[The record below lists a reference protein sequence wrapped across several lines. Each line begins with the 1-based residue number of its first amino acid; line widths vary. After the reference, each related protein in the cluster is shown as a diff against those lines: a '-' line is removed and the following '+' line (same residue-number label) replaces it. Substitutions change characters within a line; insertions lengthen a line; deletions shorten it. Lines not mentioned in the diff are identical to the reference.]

1 MARTH
6 RMKRVTKTLKIVI
19 GGVKPNSCKGV
30 SNSGTPCKRKCEGE
44 YCVTHEKVFKRENPS
59 SEQLLKPTDTEN
71 ARAMLEILNAMKSP
85 EGKPL
90 AEKAIQ
96 EILVC
101 RVMFPPSLNVNKF
114 VTGGVSED
122 AITELINGLGFPTKN
137 VASSSTVI
145 DIQVE
150 VDKTTIG
157 ISLKNSGDIS
167 QQPILENYR
176 GESKLEIRPL
186 PPTLII
192 YTEVKRK
199 RTRIVY
205 LDHDIIV
212 SSFPPGTDSATI
224 NKEVYNKKDSEE
236 GKVDTQSN
244 LSFKSGFLAKFI
256 PRLPIEY
263 KVDIQFPESIPVVPV
278 ESITKLALDRVKKAI
293 SESRQTVEVP
303 ILPDE
308 DLA

>member
-1 MARTH
+1 MARTQ
-6 RMKRVTKTLKIVI
+6 RMKRITKTLKTVI
-19 GGVKPNSCKGV
+19 GGVKPNPCKGV
-30 SNSGTPCKRKCEGE
+30 SNFGSPCRNKCEGD
-44 YCVTHEKVFKRENPS
+44 YCKTHEKVHKRENPPA
-59 SEQLLKPTDTEN
+59 EQLLKPTDTEN
-71 ARAMLEILNAMKSP
+71 ARAIMEVFNKMKSP
-85 EGKPL
+85 EGKAL

-122 AITELINGLGFPTKN
+122 AITELINALGFPTKN
-137 VASSSTVI
+137 VASSSNVI

-150 VDKTTIG
+150 VGKTTVG

-167 QQPILENYR
+167 QSPILENYR
-176 GESKLEIRPL
+176 GESKAEIRPL

-205 LDHDIIV
+205 LDHDIIL
-212 SSFPPGTDSATI
+212 SSFPPGTDSATLH
-224 NKEVYNKKDSEE
+224 KEVYNKKDSEE
-236 GKVDTQSN
+236 GKVDSQSS
-244 LSFKSGFLAKFI
+244 LGFKSGFLAGFI
-256 PRLPIEY
+256 PKLPMEY

-293 SESRQTVEVP
+293 AESHQTVDVP
-303 ILPDE
+303 
-308 DLA
+308 LA